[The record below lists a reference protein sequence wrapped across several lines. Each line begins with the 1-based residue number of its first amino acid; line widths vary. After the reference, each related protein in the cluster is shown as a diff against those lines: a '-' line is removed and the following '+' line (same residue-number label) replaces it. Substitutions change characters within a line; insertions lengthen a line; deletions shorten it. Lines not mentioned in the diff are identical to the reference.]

1 MPSFK
6 IASAALALLPFV
18 PSALCDC
25 ESFGVDFQS
34 GGTYFQNVE
43 STDPFTAVQEF
54 TGCQND
60 TSHNI
65 FVDPNGDQTE
75 CTQTEMVP
83 NDTPQLLTCSQWP
96 KDKLYTGDWSLLI
109 ISNNGD
115 ADPIAYQRD
124 FSLTV
129 GTQATTTVTPTV
141 TVSDS
146 NTPVVNVTATAF
158 TTETDTADPST
169 VTNGEGVATITP
181 RPITT
186 TITKGFVTVTQYRQT
201 YDVQSTDTTVPASCS
216 VQPTRRVQDPVATI
230 LPSILGELDN
240 TIADL
245 LHLNNQILGN
255 LGGLIGL
262 NKIFGRDASPASVKF
277 KRALI
282 EGRTPGE
289 ELKRAFIKER
299 SLELQKLNKRAPDPR
314 TTTITATEGI
324 VTSTV
329 SNDAQPTTQT
339 ITQTNT
345 VTITSTPAPV
355 TAGRSTVTA
364 PGQTRTRQIVLPIVN
379 TTKYQTKTT
388 T

>member
-34 GGTYFQNVE
+34 GGTYFQNSE

-60 TSHNI
+60 TSHNV

-75 CTQTEMVP
+75 CTETPMQP
-83 NDTPQLLTCSQWP
+83 DDSPQLLTCSDWP
-96 KDKLYTGDWSLLI
+96 KDKLYDGDWSLLI

-129 GTQATTTVTPTV
+129 GTQATTTVTPTI

-146 NTPVVNVTATAF
+146 GTPVVNITSTVA

-169 VTNGEGVATITP
+169 VTNGEGTATIIP
-181 RPITT
+181 RPTTT
-186 TITKGFVTVTQYRQT
+186 TITKGFLTLTQYRQT
-201 YDVQSTDTTVPASCS
+201 VEVQSTQTTVPASCS
-216 VQPTRRVQDPVATI
+216 VQPTRRIKDPVASI
-230 LPSILGELDN
+230 VPSILGELDQTVEN
-240 TIADL
+240 L
-245 LHLNNQILGN
+245 LNLNKNILGDV
-255 LGGLIGL
+255 GGLIGL
-262 NKIFGRDASPASVKF
+262 NRIFGRDATPASAKF
-277 KRALI
+277 KRAII
-282 EGRTPGE
+282 EGRQPGE
-289 ELKRAFIKER
+289 ELKRAFVKER
-299 SLELQKLNKRAPDPR
+299 SAELKKMNKRAPDQR
-314 TTTITATEGI
+314 TVTVTATEGLPTTTI
-324 VTSTV
+324 
-329 SNDAQPTTQT
+329 SNDAPTTTQT

-345 VTITSTPAPV
+345 ETVTVTPAPV
-355 TAGRSTVTA
+355 TAGRVTVTA
-364 PGQTRTRQIVLPIVN
+364 PGQTRTRQINLPIVN
-379 TTKYQTKTT
+379 TTKYQTRTT